1 MTFLLSLLL
10 QMQVGGA
17 AAPAASPAAADSA
30 ATAAN
35 TAATAAST
43 DLSLLDL
50 ILAGGWIMIP
60 LFLLLFVSVY
70 IILER
75 YLTIRKAGA
84 VPESF
89 MPGIR
94 GLMVKGDLQGAKML
108 CAQNATPLAR
118 MVEKGIRRVGLPLK
132 EIETSVENVGKI
144 EIARLEKNINV
155 LGIVAGVAPMLGFV
169 GTIVGVIKIFYAI
182 SSTGDFG
189 IAQISG
195 GLYTKMVTSAAGLIV
210 GIVAHVGYHWLSIM
224 VERMVFR
231 MENSAIEFM
240 DILQDN

>member
-1 MTFLLSLLL
+1 MTHLLSLLL
-10 QMQVGGA
+10 QLQVGSD

-35 TAATAAST
+35 AAANAAPG
-43 DLSLLDL
+43 LSLIDL
-50 ILAGGWIMIP
+50 ILAGGWIMVP
-60 LFLLLFVSVY
+60 LFLLFFVSVY

-108 CAQNATPLAR
+108 CAQNPTPLAR
-118 MVEKGIRRVGLPLK
+118 MIEKGIRRIGLPLK

-155 LGIVAGVAPMLGFV
+155 LGIVAGIAPMLGFV
-169 GTIVGVIKIFYAI
+169 GTIIGVIKIFYAI

-210 GIVAHVGYHWLSIM
+210 GIIAHIGYHWLSIM